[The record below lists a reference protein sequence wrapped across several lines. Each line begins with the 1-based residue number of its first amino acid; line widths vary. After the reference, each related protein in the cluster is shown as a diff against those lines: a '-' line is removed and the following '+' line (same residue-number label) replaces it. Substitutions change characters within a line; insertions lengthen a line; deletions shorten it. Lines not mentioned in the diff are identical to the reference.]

1 MTNYFGVPKRVVGLG
16 RVWRGISTHVCSL
29 PSVILIQLVWNTAC
43 LIEFPTLQ
51 TELWSPPHLSQ
62 SSHKGVMWEMPNAND
77 GVSSTFKE
85 WSRLGADAVRS
96 IIEFRLFEFPLAWGF
111 RSLLSPLCSCLS
123 LCNTFPCSLSL
134 KGRGV
139 FTMERS
145 GSLWEGVGVYA
156 VTVGPGNCGSFLF
169 SGSVEVQVWRWSAL
183 LLFLFFVIG
192 CMTKMNLSGTAAFI
206 FCSVNSE
213 STDF

>member
-1 MTNYFGVPKRVVGLG
+1 M
-16 RVWRGISTHVCSL
+16 H
-29 PSVILIQLVWNTAC
+29 
-43 LIEFPTLQ
+43 
-51 TELWSPPHLSQ
+51 
-62 SSHKGVMWEMPNAND
+62 NAND

-111 RSLLSPLCSCLS
+111 RSLLSPLCSYLS

-156 VTVGPGNCGSFLF
+156 VTAGPGNCGSFLF

-192 CMTKMNLSGTAAFI
+192 CMTKMNLSGTGAFI
-206 FCSVNSE
+206 FCAVNSE
-213 STDF
+213 STDFLIPLWHFLINRIHNRARNPLNITFFFSSWPVKVVF